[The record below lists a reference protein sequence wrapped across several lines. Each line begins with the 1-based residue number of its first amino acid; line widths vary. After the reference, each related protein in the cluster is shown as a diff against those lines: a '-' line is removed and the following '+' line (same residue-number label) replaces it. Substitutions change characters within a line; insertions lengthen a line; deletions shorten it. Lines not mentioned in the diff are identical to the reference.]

1 MNHPQQKIMR
11 TDAGVRKDW
20 FDEGYRKG
28 VAFARHDADYDELA
42 AIYRVGWIPSNWDLF
57 RAELLNHNLDKPHF
71 DFQAYAAGFTQ
82 ACIEFFE
89 TI

>member
-1 MNHPQQKIMR
+1 MNKNSQQIKPAR
-11 TDAGVRKDW
+11 ERNHQNW
-20 FDEGYRKG
+20 YEQGYRNG
-28 VAFARHDADYDELA
+28 YTFSRFEADYDELA